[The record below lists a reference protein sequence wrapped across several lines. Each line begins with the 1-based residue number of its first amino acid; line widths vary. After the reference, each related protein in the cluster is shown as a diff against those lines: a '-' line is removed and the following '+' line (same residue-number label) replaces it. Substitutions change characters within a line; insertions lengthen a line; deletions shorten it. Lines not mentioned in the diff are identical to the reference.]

1 VQVPKSQEKF
11 TMAKR
16 SEPTSNVG
24 ETVESA
30 LSTMLRWSTRAYN
43 KRMLHDSE
51 GAALS
56 STDSWL
62 LDRVVASE
70 PVRMSRLAELMEVDK
85 STMTTE
91 IRRLEK
97 AKLVSRRPD
106 PSDRRAVLVT
116 STAAGR
122 TAIARHR
129 QAAQA
134 VYDTLVGKWTEEDRT
149 EFARLLGRFVDEL
162 SWVTDAVAEH
172 NESI

>member
-1 VQVPKSQEKF
+1 
-11 TMAKR
+11 MAKR

-30 LSTMLRWSTRAYN
+30 LSTILRWSTRAYN

>member
-1 VQVPKSQEKF
+1 
-11 TMAKR
+11 MAQR
-16 SEPTSNVG
+16 SEPASTVG
-24 ETVESA
+24 ATVEA
-30 LSTMLRWSTRAYN
+30 AISTIIRWSTRAYN
-43 KRMLHDSE
+43 KRQLHDSE

-62 LDRVVASE
+62 LDRVVVSE
-70 PVRMSRLAELMEVDK
+70 SVRMSKLAEWMEVDK

-106 PSDRRAVLVT
+106 PSDRRAVLVS
-116 STAAGR
+116 STDAGR
-122 TAIARHR
+122 IAIAKHR
-129 QAAQA
+129 QAAQE
-134 VYDTLVGKWTEEDRT
+134 VYDTLVGKWTEQDRT

>member
-1 VQVPKSQEKF
+1 MVQRPE
-11 TMAKR
+11 THA
-16 SEPTSNVG
+16 PVG
-24 ETVESA
+24 EALESA
-30 LSTMLRWSTRAYN
+30 LSTILRWSTRADN
-43 KRMLHDSE
+43 RRMLHDSS

-62 LDRVVASE
+62 LERVVVAG
-70 PVRMSRLAELMEVDK
+70 PLRMSKLAGWMAVDK

-97 AKLVSRRPD
+97 SGLVERRPD
-106 PSDRRAVLVT
+106 PTDRRAVLVT
-116 STAAGR
+116 ATEEGR

-129 QAAQA
+129 ELAQG
-134 VYDTLVGKWTEEDRT
+134 VYDTLVGKWTEQDRT

-162 SWVTDAVAEH
+162 SWVTEAVARH

>member
-1 VQVPKSQEKF
+1 
-11 TMAKR
+11 MAQR
-16 SEPTSNVG
+16 TTPAAQVG

-30 LSTMLRWSTRAYN
+30 LSTILRWSTRSDN
-43 KRMLHDSE
+43 RRLLHDAK

-62 LDRVVASE
+62 LERVVVSG
-70 PVRMSRLAELMEVDK
+70 PVRMSKLAEWMAVDK

-97 AKLVSRRPD
+97 GGLVSRRSD
-106 PSDRRAVLVT
+106 PSDRRAVLI
-116 STAAGR
+116 TATDEGR
-122 TAIARHR
+122 TAITRHR
-129 QAAQA
+129 QVAQD
-134 VYDTLVGKWTEEDRT
+134 VYNTLVGKWTEPDRA

-172 NESI
+172 NESR

>member
-1 VQVPKSQEKF
+1 
-11 TMAKR
+11 MAQR
-16 SEPTSNVG
+16 PEPAPNVG

-30 LSTMLRWSTRAYN
+30 LSTITRWSTRAYN
-43 KRMLHDSE
+43 KRLLHDSA

-62 LDRVVASE
+62 LERVVVSG
-70 PVRMSRLAELMEVDK
+70 PVRMSKLAEWMEVDK

-91 IRRLEK
+91 IHRLEK

-106 PSDRRAVLVT
+106 PSDRRAVLVS
-116 STAAGR
+116 STEAGR
-122 TAIARHR
+122 TAIAKHRH
-129 QAAQA
+129 AAQD

>member
-1 VQVPKSQEKF
+1 
-11 TMAKR
+11 MAHSR
-16 SEPTSNVG
+16 EPATAVG
-24 ETVESA
+24 EALESA
-30 LSTMLRWSTRAYN
+30 LSSILRWSTRADN
-43 KRMLHDSE
+43 KRMLHDSS

-62 LDRVVASE
+62 LERVVVAG
-70 PVRMSRLAELMEVDK
+70 PLRMSKLAGWMAVDK

-97 AKLVSRRPD
+97 SGLVTRRSD
-106 PSDRRAVLVT
+106 PTDRRAVLI
-116 STAAGR
+116 TATDEGR

-129 QAAQA
+129 QLAQD
-134 VYDTLVGKWTEEDRT
+134 VYGTLVGKWTLEDRT

-162 SWVTDAVAEH
+162 SWVTDAVARH

>member
-1 VQVPKSQEKF
+1 
-11 TMAKR
+11 MAQHDT
-16 SEPTSNVG
+16 PAAQVG

-30 LSTMLRWSTRAYN
+30 MSTILRWSSRADN
-43 KRMLHDSE
+43 RRLLHDAK

-62 LDRVVASE
+62 LDRVVVSG
-70 PVRMSRLAELMEVDK
+70 PVRMSKLAEWMAVDK

-97 AKLVSRRPD
+97 SGLVSRRSD
-106 PSDRRAVLVT
+106 PSDRRAVLI
-116 STAAGR
+116 TATADGR

-129 QAAQA
+129 QVAQD
-134 VYDTLVGKWTEEDRT
+134 VYNTLVGKWTEPDRAD
-149 EFARLLGRFVDEL
+149 FARLLGRFVDEL

-172 NESI
+172 NESR